1 MRTHAHAFAR
11 THVAALLALILAL
24 YGLAACG
31 SSSPAAQKH
40 APPTA
45 CGSALPATIPPALQP
60 TNAQAPA
67 QPLLAT
73 DADGAPIVIPAQAP
87 QRIVS
92 LGPTDSEILAAL
104 KMDAQVVAVDYYT
117 DYPADLA
124 AKPKIS
130 DANGNYNIE
139 AIVALKPDLVLSYG
153 GETNSSSFNVDKP
166 LKDAH
171 IQVVDLPAT
180 DLSGS
185 LVEMRVVGQLVHA
198 YGMADALAASLR
210 RRIDAVKQK
219 VTGQAPV
226 SVYMEVD
233 DSTPGKPYAFGGG
246 SFGDELI
253 RDAGGTNI
261 FASDT
266 NGGGY
271 PQVSDESII
280 AANPQVII
288 LTEDPHFGGNPR
300 VVYQRAGWSVI
311 AAVKD
316 KRVCAISPDLIQRV
330 GPRIV
335 DGLELLARDL
345 YPNVFA

>member
-1 MRTHAHAFAR
+1 ML
-11 THVAALLALILAL
+11 VL

-40 APPTA
+40 AAPSA
-45 CGSALPATIPPALQP
+45 CGPALPATSAPAPQP
-60 TNAQAPA
+60 TNAPAPA
-67 QPLLAT
+67 QPLLST

-104 KMDAQVVAVDYYT
+104 KVDARVVAVDYYT

-130 DANGNYNIE
+130 DANGSFNIE

-153 GETNSSSFNVDKP
+153 GETNTSSFNVDSP
-166 LKDAH
+166 LKAAH
-171 IQVVDLPAT
+171 IQIVDLPST

-198 YGMADALAASLR
+198 YGMADALTTSLQ

-219 VTGQAPV
+219 VSGQTPV

-233 DSTPGKPYAFGGG
+233 DSTPGKPYVFGGG

-261 FASDT
+261 FGSDT
-266 NGGGY
+266 NGGGF

-288 LTEDPHFGGNPR
+288 LTEDPHFGGNPQ
-300 VVYQRAGWSVI
+300 VVYQRPGWSAI
-311 AAVKD
+311 SAVKD
-316 KRVCAISPDLIQRV
+316 KRVCAINPDLVQRV

-335 DGLELLARDL
+335 DGLELLARDV
-345 YPNVFA
+345 YPNLFG